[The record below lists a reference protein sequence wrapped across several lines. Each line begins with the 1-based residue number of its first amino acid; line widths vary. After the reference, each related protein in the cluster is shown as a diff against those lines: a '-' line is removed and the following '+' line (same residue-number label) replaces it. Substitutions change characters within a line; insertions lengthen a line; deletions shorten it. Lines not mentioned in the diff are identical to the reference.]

1 MLLHD
6 KLAGKHLVLASKSPR
21 RQELIKG
28 LDVPYEIRTKDVP
41 EDWPAHLKRH
51 EVAVYLSEF
60 KAAAFDPAPN
70 EIIITSDTIV
80 VLNDR
85 VIEKPA
91 DVEAAKRMLRE
102 LGGNRHDVYTGVC
115 LRSAE
120 KQVSFYDQ
128 TAVYFRALT
137 EEEITYYAE
146 KYQPL
151 DKAGA
156 YGVQEWV
163 GYVAVE
169 RMEGSYFTVMGVPVH
184 RVYSEL
190 LAF

>member
-1 MLLHD
+1 MLLHE

-28 LDVPYEIRTKDVP
+28 LDIPYEIRTKEVA
-41 EDWPAHLKRH
+41 EDWPPHLKQH
-51 EVAVYLSEF
+51 EVAVYLSEL

-85 VIEKPA
+85 IIEKPA
-91 DVEAAKRMLRE
+91 DVEDAKRMLRE
-102 LGGNRHDVYTGVC
+102 LSGNQHVVYTAVC
-115 LRSAE
+115 LRSDE
-120 KQVSFYDQ
+120 KQHSFYDE
-128 TAVYFRALT
+128 TAVDFRVLT
-137 EEEITYYAE
+137 EEEISYYAE

-156 YGVQEWV
+156 YGVQEWI

-169 RMEGSYFTVMGVPVH
+169 RMEGSYFTVMGFPVH
-184 RVYSEL
+184 MVYREL
-190 LAF
+190 LGF

>member
-1 MLLHD
+1 MLLHE
-6 KLAGKHLVLASKSPR
+6 KLAGKSVVLASKSPR
-21 RQELIKG
+21 RQALIKG
-28 LDVPYEIRTKDVP
+28 LDIPYTIRTADVD
-41 EDWPAHLKRH
+41 ELWPTHLRGH
-51 EVAVYLSEF
+51 EVALFLSEL
-60 KAAAFDPAPN
+60 KAKAFEPAEN

-80 VLNDR
+80 VLDGE

-91 DVEAAKRMLRE
+91 DVADAERMLRQ
-102 LGGNRHDVYTGVC
+102 LSGNKHDVFTAVT
-115 LRSAE
+115 LRSAD
-120 KQVSFYDQ
+120 KMRSFYDR

-137 EEEITYYAE
+137 EEEISYYAH

-156 YGVQEWV
+156 YGVQEWI

-169 RMEGSYFTVMGVPVH
+169 RMEGSYFTVMGFPVH
-184 RVYSEL
+184 KVYSEL